1 MLHHNSTSNSR
12 GVGIL
17 LSSKLD
23 YEILNFFRD
32 GSENILG
39 LNVSFSGHKILLVS
53 IYGPNLGGNNFFQ
66 DLNTLLNLYPDSYK
80 IIAGDWN
87 LTYSTADTVDNIDIF
102 RMAAPPSLI
111 RSRSLAEICT
121 THHLSDPF
129 RALHPDRRDYSYRP
143 SNQRA
148 NRSRLDFFIVSDNL
162 INMVS
167 SCDISTEIS
176 NSLFDHHYVTLAFLS
191 KNFKKKQSINPSV
204 LIHPRVNEVIACAAV
219 DIHLQHADQ
228 DDNRDMDL
236 AQGKLE
242 VGICL
247 DLLRQINE
255 IELSISVD
263 GETQLQIME
272 KGRLMREL
280 DLAKGMLPTP
290 EQLST
295 LILNCEDDTFFE
307 ILLGSIR
314 GSLISF
320 QSWLWKVSNSKK
332 ASLNSQINSLRDDF
346 QINSARI
353 SELQSEL
360 NAMVDLEIR
369 EKIKGMKLFEG
380 LHSEKPSPMFL
391 CLAKNRNSGK
401 LSQLRKDNGEAFAS
415 PEECSNHIVS
425 FYEQLYK
432 KSPNEEQD
440 YTNAIENFLGE
451 EILSSRLVTNSK
463 LTVAERESLDS
474 PLTLEDLDK
483 SLKKANFRSAPG
495 ADGFSNYLIKK
506 CWPYLRSPL
515 LKYANT
521 CLTKGELTA
530 NFRGATIKLIPKKSE
545 LSSLKNWR
553 PISLL
558 SNLYKILSRAINER
572 LNKVVNR
579 ICSRSQKGFNKQ
591 RYTQEVLINVWETV
605 RRCKTNN
612 INGGIMAID
621 MAKAFDTLSNKFL
634 DEVLKFFGFG
644 NYIMSWLKL
653 LGTNRTACIMLEDGE
668 LTRNFMLERGRPQGD
683 NISPNTFNFC
693 IQILI
698 FKLELDKAILP
709 IPRPPSN
716 LQPPA
721 NIPDFFMHETCHET
735 TKNEGLADDNSSLV
749 MLDINSLQ
757 SIKQALQD
765 FGRISGLICN
775 YDKSVIM
782 PFLDI
787 DPALTLEIEQLGF
800 QVVTHFKL
808 LGLELNKNLDNSVEI
823 YEAIAEKIRSLIRFW
838 ERFKLSLPGRICIM
852 KTCLISQINYLGC
865 FLPAPENCINT
876 LQSLIDSFVKQ
887 NLPVAA
893 DRLYLPPALGGLGIF
908 RINSL
913 LTAQHC
919 SWIRRARL
927 LPIDNWR
934 EDLRAASPGN
944 KIELI
949 RESDINH
956 ELNPILATFVS
967 SYVKFY
973 GEFSRTNSNYKMAY
987 IFDNPAFTRNPN
999 SLNTLNHEFFGPDT
1013 MLRSGYL
1020 IRSLTFSDCYTG
1032 PAMKTPAEFADSGI
1046 FLSPATWLRLQGAL
1060 LTARNRYRN
1069 DDITQS
1075 SCVTIETFLNSIIKG
1090 SKKFRL
1096 ILDRRVE
1103 LLSDPSTLRSVATF
1117 ARLTDTAIPDPDCL
1131 KKCIG
1136 TWRFNWLS
1144 NDFRNFL
1151 YLLRTN
1157 GLKLNNRLNA
1167 FDPEVPATCTFCRI
1181 VDRETA
1187 QRESFSHLFLDC
1199 PISRRIISQLCTNF
1213 EPQVAPDDPDF
1224 ARLYWYGIP
1233 PDGIQPTDLIPVIS
1247 DLIKYIIWKY
1257 KIRRKIP
1264 NYPAFLDEFRFSLST
1279 MAAQHAKT
1287 RLVLLNHNFIT
1298 NFFQAQG

>member
-1 MLHHNSTSNSR
+1 MLHYNSTSNSR

-17 LSSKLD
+17 ISSKLD
-23 YEILNFFRD
+23 CEILNTFRD
-32 GSENILG
+32 ASENILG
-39 LNVSFSGHKILLVS
+39 LNVSFSGHRFLLAS
-53 IYGPNLGGNNFFQ
+53 IYGPNLADNTFFQ
-66 DLNTLLNLYPDSYK
+66 DLNILLNLYPDSHK
-80 IIAGDWN
+80 ILAGDWN
-87 LTYSTADTVDNIDIF
+87 MTFSTADTNDNIDIY

-111 RSRSLAEICT
+111 RSRALAEVCT
-121 THHLSDPF
+121 SHHLSDPF
-129 RALHPDRRDYSYRP
+129 RALHPDRRDFSFRP

-148 NRSRLDFFIVSDNL
+148 NRSRLDFFIISDNL

-167 SCDISTEIS
+167 SCCISTEIA
-176 NSLFDHHYVTLAFLS
+176 NSLFDHHYISLSFLT
-191 KNFKKKQSINPSV
+191 KKFVKKQSINPSV
-204 LIHPRVNEVIACAAV
+204 LIHPRVNEVIACAVV
-219 DIHLQHADQ
+219 DSHLLHADQ
-228 DDNRDMDL
+228 DANRGTDL

-263 GETQLQIME
+263 GETPLKIMDRE
-272 KGRLMREL
+272 RLIREL
-280 DLAKGMLPTP
+280 TLAKDILPTP

-295 LILNCEDDTFFE
+295 LILNCEDDIFFE
-307 ILLGSIR
+307 ILLSSIK

-332 ASLNSQINSLRDDF
+332 AALNSQINSLRDDF

-353 SELQSEL
+353 SELQAEL
-360 NAMVDLEIR
+360 NAMVDLEVR
-369 EKIKGMKLFEG
+369 EKIKSMKIFEG

-391 CLAKNRNSGK
+391 CLAKSRNNGK
-401 LSQLRKDNGEAFAS
+401 LSQLRRDNGEKFAS
-415 PEECSNHIVS
+415 SEECSEHIVS

-432 KSPNEEQD
+432 KSPNEDLD
-440 YTNAIENFLGE
+440 YTNVIENFLGE
-451 EILSSRLVTNSK
+451 EIASSRLVTSSK
-463 LTVAERESLDS
+463 LTPAERESLES
-474 PLTLEDLDK
+474 PLTLEDLDN

-495 ADGFSNYLIKK
+495 ADGFSNILIKK

-515 LKYANT
+515 LKYANS
-521 CLTKGELTA
+521 CRIKGELTA
-530 NFRGATIKLIPKKSE
+530 NFKGATIKLIPKKSD

-579 ICSRSQKGFNKQ
+579 ICSRSQKGFNKL

-605 RRCKTNN
+605 RKCKTNN

-634 DEVLKFFGFG
+634 EEVLKFFGFG
-644 NYIMSWLKL
+644 NNMLSWLKL
-653 LGTNRTACIMLEDGE
+653 LGTNRTACVMLEDGE
-668 LTRNFMLERGRPQGD
+668 LTRNFLLERGRPQGD

-698 FKLELDKAILP
+698 FKLELDKSILP

-716 LQPPA
+716 LQPPI
-721 NIPDFFMHETCHET
+721 NIPDFFMYETCYET

-749 MLDINSLQ
+749 LLDINSLQ
-757 SIKQALQD
+757 SIKTALQD
-765 FGRISGLICN
+765 FGRISGLVCN

-787 DPALTLEIEQLGF
+787 DPDLTREIERLGF
-800 QVVTHFKL
+800 QLVTNFKL
-808 LGLELNKNLDNSVEI
+808 LGLELNNNLDNTQEI
-823 YEAIAEKIRSLIRFW
+823 YETIAEKIRSLIRFW
-838 ERFKLSLPGRICIM
+838 ERFKLTLPGRIVIM
-852 KTCLISQINYLGC
+852 KTCLISQINYIGC
-865 FLPAPENCINT
+865 FLPAPENCVAT

-893 DRLYLPPALGGLGIF
+893 DRLYLPPAQGGLGIF
-908 RINSL
+908 KINSL
-913 LTAQHC
+913 LSAQHC

-934 EDLRAASPGN
+934 EDLRSASPDN

-949 RESDINH
+949 RESDINRN
-956 ELNPILATFVS
+956 LNPILANFVK
-967 SYVKFY
+967 SYVNFY
-973 GEFSRTNSNYKMAY
+973 GEFTRQNNNYKMAY
-987 IFDNPAFTRNPN
+987 IYDNPAFTRN
-999 SLNTLNHEFFGPDT
+999 LNATRTIDHEFFGPET
-1013 MLRSGYL
+1013 MLRSGNL
-1020 IRSLTFSDCYTG
+1020 IRSLTFFDCYTG
-1032 PAMKTPAEFADSGI
+1032 DRMKTTAEFAESGI
-1046 FLSPATWLRLQGAL
+1046 FLSAATWLRLQGAL

-1075 SCVTIETFLNSIIKG
+1075 ACTTIDAFFNSIKRG
-1090 SKKFRL
+1090 SKKFRI
-1096 ILDRRVE
+1096 ILDRGSE
-1103 LLSDPSTLRSVATF
+1103 NLSNPTALRTVITF
-1117 ARLTDTAIPDPDCL
+1117 ARLTDTVIPTVDCL
-1131 KKCIG
+1131 TKCIG

-1157 GLKLNNRLNA
+1157 GLMLNNRLNA
-1167 FDPEVPATCTFCRI
+1167 FDQTVPVTCTFCRI
-1181 VDRETA
+1181 IDRETA
-1187 QRESFSHLFLDC
+1187 QRESFSHFFLDC
-1199 PISRRIISQLCTNF
+1199 PITNRLLSQWCLNF
-1213 EPQVAPDDPDF
+1213 KPQVAPGHADF
-1224 ARLYWYGIP
+1224 KKLYWYGVP
-1233 PDGIQPTDLIPVIS
+1233 PDDIQQTELIPVIS
-1247 DLIKYIIWKY
+1247 DLFKYILWKY
-1257 KIRRKIP
+1257 KVRKKIP
-1264 NYPAFLDEFRFSLST
+1264 NYPAFLEEYRFSIST
-1279 MAAQHAKT
+1279 MAAQNVRT
-1287 RLVLLNHNFIT
+1287 RLTLLNHNFIT